1 MEAKNVRTRTEI
13 NLADICLVVIAI
25 FVVLA
30 FFKGWG

>member
-1 MEAKNVRTRTEI
+1 MGKTWPTLTEI
-13 NLADICLVVIAI
+13 AMVVIAI